1 MGWVLKDA
9 QEFTGNGRRK
19 NMPDRERS
27 QAHSWWGRLNLRTLG
42 STEGSRPEGKHM
54 RAMF

>member
-19 NMPDRERS
+19 NVPDRERS